1 SYTNSFSAISSGSC
15 PFFDSIPRSSYTSS
29 NTSPACGD
37 AINACATLSLA
48 SQEGQSADTDWYL
61 PSQKEFNTAYSNGIY
76 NQAGSTFTTTS
87 FFWSS
92 TERSSGSTSAW
103 YVHLRSGYANFNF
116 KTTSY
121 AVRCVRRD

>member
-1 SYTNSFSAISSGSC
+1 
-15 PFFDSIPRSSYTSS
+15 RSSYTSS

-61 PSQKEFNTAYSNGIY
+61 PSQVELKRAYDNGVY

-87 FFWSS
+87 NFWSS
-92 TERSSGSTSAW
+92 TEYSSDSTSAW
-103 YVHLRSGYANFNF
+103 FVYLHSGDTNYYYG
-116 KTTSY
+116 KTYSN